1 MPGSKNRFR
10 QAESILTRTFY
21 GNEMPLQV
29 IPEIKIIEET
39 ETELE
44 PLFRVLIHNDNV
56 TPMDFVVHILKVNF
70 YLANEKA
77 AEIMF
82 TAHIYGTAYVQTL
95 AKSEAEKRIN
105 KAHAAANNAG
115 YPLKFSMEPE

>member
-1 MPGSKNRFR
+1 MRY
-10 QAESILTRTFY
+10 SIT
-21 GNEMPLQV
+21 PDIQ
-29 IPEIKIIEET
+29 IIEET

-44 PLFRVLIHNDNV
+44 PLFRVLIHNDAV
-56 TPMDFVVHILKVNF
+56 TPMDFVVHVLKNHF
-70 YLANEKA
+70 YLSNNKA
-77 AEIMF
+77 ADIMF
-82 TAHIYGTAYVQTL
+82 TAHVYGNAYVQTL